1 MLFFGEGTRGKAGA
15 APIPRDG
22 FFLLPIS
29 VPCFLLPA
37 PRYCPG
43 ATSFQFMSQ
52 YLVPVQDSEVPQE
65 LVVVKDSPE
74 QWLDACAEQFDV
86 QVGAGTRNG
95 MLILGDADAFG
106 TETVSFPI
114 VFAVT
119 VIVWVPVPVMSMVL
133 FPPSSLKVV
142 REVTSDPSQASLS
155 VPLHTL
161 NVSVLLMCRSVR
173 PGRAVPVVVALSR

>member
-1 MLFFGEGTRGKAGA
+1 
-15 APIPRDG
+15 
-22 FFLLPIS
+22 
-29 VPCFLLPA
+29 
-37 PRYCPG
+37 
-43 ATSFQFMSQ
+43 
-52 YLVPVQDSEVPQE
+52 
-65 LVVVKDSPE
+65 
-74 QWLDACAEQFDV
+74 
-86 QVGAGTRNG
+86 

-119 VIVWVPVPVMSMVL
+119 VIVGVPVPVMSMVL

-142 REVTSDPSQASLS
+142 REVTSDPSQALLS

-173 PGRAVPVVVALSR
+173 PGRAVPVVDALSR